1 MAAVNEHIVYQ
12 PDDLPSH
19 PASFLHGFQEVM
31 TRMAGMAPRVSIVAL
46 AAGQSEAYLH
56 WILFSILVICGVG
69 HILQTRQF
77 WRFGSGYPLSVASS
91 SALIGICISALSAGG
106 PVMLSALMT
115 VTSLV
120 QFAFI
125 SRLSLLRRIITP
137 VVAGGVMMLLTA
149 TVIPIVLSR
158 ISDVPEGVP
167 SATAPILAGT
177 TLFILLG
184 LRLFAPTRWQQY
196 APVVAILAAC
206 VIAVLF
212 GSFNFQRTLD
222 APWIGVP
229 RYPVTGF
236 DLDLGATF
244 WALMPGFVIVN
255 MATMITS
262 ISDAVVIQQVSWR
275 RPRAT
280 DFRVVQGAHNLLAL
294 LNLVSA
300 AAASLPTSIGRGSS
314 ARIVLTGVATRRKGV
329 YGGLV
334 LIAVAFSPKLLA
346 LIAAV
351 PSPIVAAYITY
362 MLALLFV
369 QGMTTAVRG
378 GLDGKRAAILGVCIW
393 IGIGFQNQLI
403 MPELLSGTLKTLLS
417 DGMTTGS
424 VCVILLTLLMEY
436 VSNRRRRLT
445 VAMSSSSLPAI
456 DAFLRDCAAT
466 ASWSEASVSRLR
478 SAGEE
483 TLSSLLS
490 HERDPEEAAGKRL
503 VVSVRRVDSDIE
515 MEFTTTTEGANLQD
529 KLAYLS
535 DQPEI
540 YDEDEISFRLLRHYA
555 SSVEHHKYHDIDII
569 TVRVSPVP

>member
-12 PDDLPSH
+12 PDDRPGH
-19 PASFLHGFQEVM
+19 PISALHGFQEVM
-31 TRMAGMAPRVSIVAL
+31 TRVAGMAASVSIVAL
-46 AAGQSEAYLH
+46 AVGQSEGYLH
-56 WILFSILVICGVG
+56 WILFSVLVICGVG
-69 HILQTRQF
+69 HILQTQQF

-91 SALIGICISALSAGG
+91 SAFIGIGISALSAGG

-137 VVAGGVMMLLTA
+137 MVAGGVMMLLTA
-149 TVIPIVLSR
+149 TVIPIVLTR
-158 ISDVPEGVP
+158 ISDVPEDAP
-167 SATAPILAGT
+167 SATAPLLAGT
-177 TLFILLG
+177 TLFMLMG
-184 LRLFAPTRWQQY
+184 MRLFAPARLQQY
-196 APVVAILAAC
+196 APVFAILAGCAL
-206 VIAVLF
+206 AVPF
-212 GSFNFQRTLD
+212 GSFNFQGTID
-222 APWIGVP
+222 APWVGVP
-229 RYPVTGF
+229 RYPVTEF
-236 DLDLGATF
+236 NLDLGATF
-244 WALMPGFVIVN
+244 WALLPGFVIVN
-255 MATMITS
+255 MATMIGS
-262 ISDAVVIQQVSWR
+262 ISDAVMIQQVSWR

-280 DFRVVQGAHNLLAL
+280 DFRVVQGGHNLLVL
-294 LNLVSA
+294 LNLASA
-300 AAASLPTSIGRGSS
+300 ALASLPTAIGRGSS
-314 ARIVLTGVATRRKGV
+314 ARIVLTGVATRRKGI

-351 PSPIVAAYITY
+351 PSPVVAAYITF
-362 MLALLFV
+362 MLSLLFV
-369 QGMTTAVRG
+369 QGMTTVVRG
-378 GLDGKRAAILGVCIW
+378 GLDGKKAAILGVCIW
-393 IGIGFQNQLI
+393 IGIGFENQLI
-403 MPELLSGTLKTLLS
+403 MPDLLSGTLKTLLS

-424 VCVILLTLLMEY
+424 VCVILLTLLLEY

-456 DAFLRDCAAT
+456 DAFLRDRAAT
-466 ASWSEASVSRLR
+466 AGWNEASVSRLR

-490 HERDPEEAAGKRL
+490 HETDPEEAAGKRV
-503 VVSVRRVDSDIE
+503 VVSARRVEGDIE

-529 KLAYLS
+529 KLAYLG

-569 TVRVSPVP
+569 TVRVSPML